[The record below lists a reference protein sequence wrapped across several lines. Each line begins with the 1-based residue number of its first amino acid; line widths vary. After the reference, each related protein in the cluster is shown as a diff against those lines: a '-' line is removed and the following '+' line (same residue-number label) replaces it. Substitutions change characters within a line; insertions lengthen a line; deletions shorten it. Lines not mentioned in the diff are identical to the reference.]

1 MSRSVVAPLFPN
13 APLAYDQRYMAEL
26 VRAFSVYLQQY
37 QNPGDWRAT
46 TLTLTALPQDDY
58 GLELGSVF
66 QQEGI
71 LKISVQGRPHVRG
84 SSAAVSVGSVTVTTT

>member
-1 MSRSVVAPLFPN
+1 MSRSVVVPFFPN
-13 APLAYDQRYMAEL
+13 APSTYDPRYLAEV

-84 SSAAVSVGSVTVTTT
+84 VSATVSVGSVTVTTS